1 MTADFFSAED
11 FREHTNWHHAALA
24 ETANRLLR
32 ERAQVVYGKMGCG
45 PQFSERQWLFPLSEH
60 NIPIGSTHTALLIC
74 VTPIARDSA
83 DALVEALAKLDHRF
97 SSTKL
102 SELID
107 RARALKAGGK

>member
-32 ERAQVVYGKMGCG
+32 ERAQVVCQTMRGEAIYAAAGYFGKD
-45 PQFSERQWLFPLSEH
+45 EV
-60 NIPIGSTHTALLIC
+60 THTALLVC

-83 DALVEALAKLDHRF
+83 EKIVEDLIARFDNYPQTLELTNLV
-97 SSTKL
+97 
-102 SELID
+102 D